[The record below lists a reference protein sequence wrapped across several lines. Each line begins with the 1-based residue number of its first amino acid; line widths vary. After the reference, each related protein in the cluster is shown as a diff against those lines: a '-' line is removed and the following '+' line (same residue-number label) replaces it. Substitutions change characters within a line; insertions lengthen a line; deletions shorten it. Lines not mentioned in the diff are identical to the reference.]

1 MAQKGLIKQDL
12 SKELVR
18 GKQAAFQYKPLDDT
32 QLAWLA
38 RTENQRNFAESER
51 KAKEQRDLRDN
62 LAKIQALGLPKE
74 MQGYLNSNVEDLINK
89 VRNGEIDPESY
100 DFRRMIQTISGEANQ
115 LNNINENLKKLAA
128 EDKQVI
134 IDGRDVSGDYKDQY
148 ISAYNTTYVPGTDL
162 YNKFVGLQE
171 GLMNGTPAIKLDEN
185 TITDLQKTF
194 IDNNKN
200 VGVDISE
207 MRKNGFSNIDIIKEI
222 QRIGGDDINSFN
234 DFLDTRAD
242 VYLRSEYANAQK
254 TAEQSGI
261 PIESYDE
268 YKKNRLIPFG
278 LQKTQVTDAE
288 IDTTRYQNAEKV
300 KAAEIKANATN
311 EITPSFNIQMR
322 GGENQKI
329 SDDGTVSRYPT
340 FNAGGDTKVAGYTVV
355 GIINVDGVEKA
366 ITATTNT
373 SSGEI
378 EYKYKDDIKLVSGYK
393 NESLKKGSKEI
404 RTQIAKSLREYE
416 NTDKVTYDLKP
427 EINAIVKEA
436 AKDIYNANFG
446 AGDDE
451 EAFQAFLESKG
462 YDLGDLDL
470 DDYNFDNS
478 GDMEKFAKELLEKND
493 QLALQKPISTEQS
506 NQEEKPTTIT
516 FNADGSMNSITKP
529 SDQSKN
535 PTTTPKNNTQSS
547 DTPNVDGEEVP
558 STATAEMR
566 TLKYK
571 NKAGKEIT
579 FEEDSKDF
587 LTNIEVNYGGLDQDN
602 GTTKG
607 LPSYGNKSDTRI
619 DDHLNSTKPLGKYF
633 DGTLKKGLKADIG
646 EDVYNSLS
654 DAQKALL
661 RMEHLNV
668 GWNPKVL
675 ILLNAGIID
684 EKDRGK
690 YHNPQKT
697 QNPEK
702 WDINKLYEE
711 KKGAVLKFINQNQ
724 SGEIMADH
732 LEKIY
737 KGTDN
742 SLAKNTDKQNELRNK
757 GFQEQYEKRM
767 EDIRNRYSIY

>member
-18 GKQAAFQYKPLDDT
+18 GKQAAFQYKPLEDT

-38 RTENQRNFAESER
+38 RTENQRNYLESER

-506 NQEEKPTTIT
+506 NQEEKRTTIT

>member
-470 DDYNFDNS
+470 NLDFDDTE
-478 GDMEKFAKELLEKND
+478 DMKKFAKELLEKND

-506 NQEEKPTTIT
+506 NQEEKRTTIT

>member
-427 EINAIVKEA
+427 EINAIVEEA
-436 AKDIYNANFG
+436 AKDVYDKFG
-446 AGDDE
+446 TDLDDE

-506 NQEEKPTTIT
+506 NQEEKRTTIT

>member
-38 RTENQRNFAESER
+38 RTENQRNYLESER

-200 VGVDISE
+200 VGVDISA

-427 EINAIVKEA
+427 EINAIVEEA
-436 AKDIYNANFG
+436 AKDVYDKFG
-446 AGDDE
+446 TDLDDE

-516 FNADGSMNSITKP
+516 FNADGSMNS
-529 SDQSKN
+529 
-535 PTTTPKNNTQSS
+535 
-547 DTPNVDGEEVP
+547 
-558 STATAEMR
+558 
-566 TLKYK
+566 
-571 NKAGKEIT
+571 
-579 FEEDSKDF
+579 
-587 LTNIEVNYGGLDQDN
+587 
-602 GTTKG
+602 TTK
-607 LPSYGNKSDTRI
+607 
-619 DDHLNSTKPLGKYF
+619 
-633 DGTLKKGLKADIG
+633 
-646 EDVYNSLS
+646 
-654 DAQKALL
+654 
-661 RMEHLNV
+661 
-668 GWNPKVL
+668 
-675 ILLNAGIID
+675 
-684 EKDRGK
+684 
-690 YHNPQKT
+690 
-697 QNPEK
+697 
-702 WDINKLYEE
+702 
-711 KKGAVLKFINQNQ
+711 
-724 SGEIMADH
+724 
-732 LEKIY
+732 
-737 KGTDN
+737 
-742 SLAKNTDKQNELRNK
+742 
-757 GFQEQYEKRM
+757 
-767 EDIRNRYSIY
+767 

>member
-18 GKQAAFQYKPLDDT
+18 GKQAAFQYKPVEDT

-38 RTENQRNFAESER
+38 RTQNQRNYLESER

-62 LAKIQALGLPKE
+62 LAKVEALGLPKE

-115 LNNINENLKKLAA
+115 LNNINNNLKTLAA

-148 ISAYNTTYVPGTDL
+148 ISAHNTTYVPGTDV

-200 VGVDISE
+200 VGVDISA
-207 MRKNGFSNIDIIKEI
+207 MRKNGFSNFDIIKEI

-234 DFLDTRAD
+234 DFLDTRTD

-288 IDTTRYQNAEKV
+288 IDTTRFEQEAKV
-300 KAAEIKANATN
+300 KAAKIKANATN
-311 EITPSFNIQMR
+311 GITPSFNIQMR

-355 GIINVDGVEKA
+355 GVVNVDGVEKA

-404 RTQIAKSLREYE
+404 RTEIAKSLREYE

-427 EINAIVKEA
+427 EINAIVEEA
-436 AKDIYNANFG
+436 AKDIYNENFG

-451 EAFQAFLESKG
+451 EAFKAFLENKG
-462 YDLGDLDL
+462 YDLGDLKL
-470 DDYNFDNS
+470 TKYNFDNS

-493 QLALQKPISTEQS
+493 QLALQKPISSAAEEVTQPESEKKYIASNGYAYTEQELIDAGYT
-506 NQEEKPTTIT
+506 EEQI
-516 FNADGSMNSITKP
+516 
-529 SDQSKN
+529 
-535 PTTTPKNNTQSS
+535 
-547 DTPNVDGEEVP
+547 
-558 STATAEMR
+558 
-566 TLKYK
+566 
-571 NKAGKEIT
+571 
-579 FEEDSKDF
+579 
-587 LTNIEVNYGGLDQDN
+587 
-602 GTTKG
+602 
-607 LPSYGNKSDTRI
+607 KS
-619 DDHLNSTKPLGKYF
+619 L
-633 DGTLKKGLKADIG
+633 
-646 EDVYNSLS
+646 
-654 DAQKALL
+654 
-661 RMEHLNV
+661 
-668 GWNPKVL
+668 
-675 ILLNAGIID
+675 
-684 EKDRGK
+684 
-690 YHNPQKT
+690 KT
-697 QNPEK
+697 Q
-702 WDINKLYEE
+702 
-711 KKGAVLKFINQNQ
+711 
-724 SGEIMADH
+724 
-732 LEKIY
+732 
-737 KGTDN
+737 
-742 SLAKNTDKQNELRNK
+742 
-757 GFQEQYEKRM
+757 
-767 EDIRNRYSIY
+767 

>member
-18 GKQAAFQYKPLDDT
+18 GKQAAYQYKPLDDT
-32 QLAWLA
+32 QLTWLA
-38 RTENQRNFAESER
+38 QTQNKRNYLESER

-62 LAKIQALGLPKE
+62 LAKVEALGLPKE

-115 LNNINENLKKLAA
+115 LNNINNNLKTLAA

-148 ISAYNTTYVPGTDL
+148 ISAHNTTYVPGTDV

-200 VGVDISE
+200 VGVDISA
-207 MRKNGFSNIDIIKEI
+207 MRKNGFSNFDIIKEI

-234 DFLDTRAD
+234 DFLDTRTD

-288 IDTTRYQNAEKV
+288 IDTTRFEQEAKV
-300 KAAEIKANATN
+300 KAAKIKANATN
-311 EITPSFNIQMR
+311 GITPSFNIQMR

-355 GIINVDGVEKA
+355 GVVNVDGVEKA

-404 RTQIAKSLREYE
+404 RTEIAKSLREYE

-427 EINAIVKEA
+427 EINAIVEEA
-436 AKDIYNANFG
+436 AKDIYNENFG

-451 EAFQAFLESKG
+451 EAFKAFLENKG
-462 YDLGDLDL
+462 YDLGDLKL
-470 DDYNFDNS
+470 TKYNFDNS

-493 QLALQKPISTEQS
+493 QLALQKPISSAAEEVTQPESEKKYIASNGYAYTEQELIDAGYT
-506 NQEEKPTTIT
+506 EEQI
-516 FNADGSMNSITKP
+516 
-529 SDQSKN
+529 
-535 PTTTPKNNTQSS
+535 
-547 DTPNVDGEEVP
+547 
-558 STATAEMR
+558 
-566 TLKYK
+566 
-571 NKAGKEIT
+571 
-579 FEEDSKDF
+579 
-587 LTNIEVNYGGLDQDN
+587 
-602 GTTKG
+602 
-607 LPSYGNKSDTRI
+607 KS
-619 DDHLNSTKPLGKYF
+619 L
-633 DGTLKKGLKADIG
+633 
-646 EDVYNSLS
+646 
-654 DAQKALL
+654 
-661 RMEHLNV
+661 
-668 GWNPKVL
+668 
-675 ILLNAGIID
+675 
-684 EKDRGK
+684 
-690 YHNPQKT
+690 KT
-697 QNPEK
+697 Q
-702 WDINKLYEE
+702 
-711 KKGAVLKFINQNQ
+711 
-724 SGEIMADH
+724 
-732 LEKIY
+732 
-737 KGTDN
+737 
-742 SLAKNTDKQNELRNK
+742 
-757 GFQEQYEKRM
+757 
-767 EDIRNRYSIY
+767 

>member
-18 GKQAAFQYKPLDDT
+18 GKQAAFQYKPVEDT

-62 LAKIQALGLPKE
+62 LAKIEALGLPKE

-100 DFRRMIQTISGEANQ
+100 DFRRMVQTISGESNQ
-115 LNNINENLKKLAA
+115 LNNINNNLKTLAA

-148 ISAYNTTYVPGTDL
+148 FGAFNTDYVPGTNVYDK
-162 YNKFVGLQE
+162 YAGLQL
-171 GLMNGTPAIKLDEN
+171 GLQRGTEAIKLDEN

-200 VGVDISE
+200 VGVDISA
-207 MRKNGFSNIDIIKEI
+207 MRKNGFSNFDIIKEI

-278 LQKTQVTDAE
+278 LQTTQVTNAE
-288 IDTTRYQNAEKV
+288 IDTTRLEQEAKV
-300 KAAEIKANATN
+300 EAARIKANATKG
-311 EITPSFNIQMR
+311 ITPSFKIQMR
-322 GGENQKI
+322 GSENQKI

-340 FNAGGDTKVAGYTVV
+340 FNAGGDLKVAGYTVV
-355 GIINVDGVEKA
+355 GVVNEDGVEKA

-404 RTQIAKSLREYE
+404 RTEIAKSLREYE

-427 EINAIVKEA
+427 EINAIVEEA
-436 AKDIYNANFG
+436 AKDTYNANLG

-451 EAFQAFLESKG
+451 DAFIAFLESKG

-470 DDYNFDNS
+470 DLDFDDTE
-478 GDMEKFAKELLEKND
+478 DMKKFAKELLEKND
-493 QLALQKPISTEQS
+493 QLALQKPISSAAEEVTQPESEKKYIASNGYAYTEQELIDAGYT
-506 NQEEKPTTIT
+506 EEQI
-516 FNADGSMNSITKP
+516 
-529 SDQSKN
+529 
-535 PTTTPKNNTQSS
+535 
-547 DTPNVDGEEVP
+547 
-558 STATAEMR
+558 
-566 TLKYK
+566 
-571 NKAGKEIT
+571 
-579 FEEDSKDF
+579 
-587 LTNIEVNYGGLDQDN
+587 
-602 GTTKG
+602 
-607 LPSYGNKSDTRI
+607 KS
-619 DDHLNSTKPLGKYF
+619 L
-633 DGTLKKGLKADIG
+633 
-646 EDVYNSLS
+646 
-654 DAQKALL
+654 
-661 RMEHLNV
+661 
-668 GWNPKVL
+668 
-675 ILLNAGIID
+675 
-684 EKDRGK
+684 
-690 YHNPQKT
+690 KT
-697 QNPEK
+697 Q
-702 WDINKLYEE
+702 
-711 KKGAVLKFINQNQ
+711 
-724 SGEIMADH
+724 
-732 LEKIY
+732 
-737 KGTDN
+737 
-742 SLAKNTDKQNELRNK
+742 
-757 GFQEQYEKRM
+757 
-767 EDIRNRYSIY
+767 

>member
-18 GKQAAFQYKPLDDT
+18 GKQAAFQYKPLEDT

-38 RTENQRNFAESER
+38 RTENQRNYLESER

-427 EINAIVKEA
+427 EINAIVEEA
-436 AKDIYNANFG
+436 AKDVYDKFG
-446 AGDDE
+446 TDLDDE

-470 DDYNFDNS
+470 NLDFDDTE
-478 GDMEKFAKELLEKND
+478 DMKKFAKELLEKND

-506 NQEEKPTTIT
+506 NQEEKRTTIT

>member
-18 GKQAAFQYKPLDDT
+18 GKQAAFQYKPLEDT

-38 RTENQRNFAESER
+38 RTENQRNYLESER

-62 LAKIQALGLPKE
+62 LAKIEALGLPKE

-115 LNNINENLKKLAA
+115 LNNINNNLKILAA

-134 IDGRDVSGDYKDQY
+134 VDGRDVSGDYKDQY
-148 ISAYNTTYVPGTDL
+148 IGAYNTDYVPGTDV

-200 VGVDISE
+200 VGVDISA

-234 DFLDTRAD
+234 DFLDTRTD

-278 LQKTQVTDAE
+278 LQKTQVTGAE
-288 IDTTRYQNAEKV
+288 IDTTRYENAEKV
-300 KAAEIKANATN
+300 KAAIIKANATN

-404 RTQIAKSLREYE
+404 RTQIAKSLKEYE

-427 EINAIVKEA
+427 EINAIVEEA

-462 YDLGDLDL
+462 YDLGGLDL
-470 DDYNFDNS
+470 DDYNFDIS

-493 QLALQKPISTEQS
+493 QLALQKPISSSEKKYIASNGYAYTEQELIDAGYT
-506 NQEEKPTTIT
+506 EEQI
-516 FNADGSMNSITKP
+516 
-529 SDQSKN
+529 
-535 PTTTPKNNTQSS
+535 
-547 DTPNVDGEEVP
+547 
-558 STATAEMR
+558 
-566 TLKYK
+566 
-571 NKAGKEIT
+571 
-579 FEEDSKDF
+579 
-587 LTNIEVNYGGLDQDN
+587 
-602 GTTKG
+602 
-607 LPSYGNKSDTRI
+607 KS
-619 DDHLNSTKPLGKYF
+619 L
-633 DGTLKKGLKADIG
+633 
-646 EDVYNSLS
+646 
-654 DAQKALL
+654 
-661 RMEHLNV
+661 
-668 GWNPKVL
+668 
-675 ILLNAGIID
+675 
-684 EKDRGK
+684 
-690 YHNPQKT
+690 KT
-697 QNPEK
+697 Q
-702 WDINKLYEE
+702 
-711 KKGAVLKFINQNQ
+711 
-724 SGEIMADH
+724 
-732 LEKIY
+732 
-737 KGTDN
+737 
-742 SLAKNTDKQNELRNK
+742 
-757 GFQEQYEKRM
+757 
-767 EDIRNRYSIY
+767 